1 MSSYTLVTVATVSGT
16 IHGHM
21 ASPCRKVSIMAFAR
35 STAAPI
41 DIVARSAP
49 AVGVAVD
56 FVDLDLNTVKEV
68 VVECEVATVNHLV
81 LVELDTVAM
90 VAISTSV

>member
-1 MSSYTLVTVATVSGT
+1 MNFRVKLVLELLRHIPLGATKLTL
-16 IHGHM
+16 
-21 ASPCRKVSIMAFAR
+21 AR
-35 STAAPI
+35 QVHELGPI